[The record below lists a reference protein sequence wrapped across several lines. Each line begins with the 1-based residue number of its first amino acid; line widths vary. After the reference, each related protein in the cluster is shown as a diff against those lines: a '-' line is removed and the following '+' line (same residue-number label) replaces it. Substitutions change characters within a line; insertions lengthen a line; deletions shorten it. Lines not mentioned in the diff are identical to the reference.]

1 MSLSIRLILFVRS
14 LKDFDSFKFKTFAT
28 AIEYS
33 IDIEVSCESC
43 NIRLEPP
50 FVSSSV
56 PPFFFHLT
64 LQAGAPRP
72 TPSSPKFDAGR
83 IIIATSQSLSK
94 ITYELMGP

>member
-1 MSLSIRLILFVRS
+1 MSLSVRLILFVRS

-28 AIEYS
+28 AIEFDRCRGY
-33 IDIEVSCESC
+33 ESC
-43 NIRLEPP
+43 NIRLQPP

-72 TPSSPKFDAGR
+72 TLSSPKSDAGR

-94 ITYELMGP
+94 ITYELMGL